1 MAYSRAIVQRAEAR
15 LQSEKEQ
22 NERSSR
28 ARIAAIYEKE
38 PRLGEIE
45 RELRRTA
52 AHVLAATFRR
62 QGDPVAAMQ
71 QLKKEN
77 LALQQERDW
86 ILQAEGLEPDDLTV
100 QPICPTCGGTGYVG
114 AAMCECLK
122 ELCRQEQKK
131 ELTNLFGAES
141 FEKFRLDLYSDQYD
155 AKYRSSPR
163 ELMRATYRMAQNY
176 AQSFPADGQSLV
188 FSGATGLGK
197 TFLSACVARVVAERG
212 FSVSYAPVG
221 QLFAAFEEDKFRPQ
235 PDAGGTMLT
244 YHKTTEE
251 EKYRITAWKYDVDYA
266 VYNSTPYA
274 QQKQTGFGFANPK
287 NHFYSFYDG
296 ADLVGFINLYEEP
309 TEVFFGI
316 GAAPEHCGKGYGQQM
331 TRIACS
337 ICRSL
342 FPGKPMYLEVR
353 TWNRRAVRCYEK
365 AGFRIAGE
373 PIRQTTSAGDGIF
386 YHMVKDA

>member
-1 MAYSRAIVQRAEAR
+1 MAYSYTIVQRAMAR

-22 NERSSR
+22 NEQSSR

-71 QLKKEN
+71 QLKKDN

-114 AAMCECLK
+114 AVMCECLK

-141 FEKFRLDLYSDQYD
+141 FEKFRLDLYPEQYD
-155 AKYRSSPR
+155 NQLKRSPR
-163 ELMRATYRMAQNY
+163 EVMNRTYHDTLSYAQNFTCT
-176 AQSFPADGQSLV
+176 SPSLLFV
-188 FSGATGLGK
+188 GATGLGK
-197 TFLSACVARVVAERG
+197 TYLSACIARTVADRG

-221 QLFAAFEEDKFRPQ
+221 QLMAAFENEKFRPQ
-235 PDAGGTMLT
+235 PDTSC
-244 YHKTTEE
+244 TEE
-251 EKYRITAWKYDVDYA
+251 YFSCDLLIIDDLGTEMTTQFTISALYQILNTRLMGAKPTIVSTNLPLGDLSARYSEQIASRLLGAYRLYK
-266 VYNSTPYA
+266 
-274 QQKQTGFGFANPK
+274 
-287 NHFYSFYDG
+287 FYGD
-296 ADLVGFINLYEEP
+296 D
-309 TEVFFGI
+309 
-316 GAAPEHCGKGYGQQM
+316 
-331 TRIACS
+331 
-337 ICRSL
+337 
-342 FPGKPMYLEVR
+342 
-353 TWNRRAVRCYEK
+353 
-365 AGFRIAGE
+365 
-373 PIRQTTSAGDGIF
+373 IRF
-386 YHMVKDA
+386 KVK

>member
-1 MAYSRAIVQRAEAR
+1 MAYSYTIVQRAMAR

-22 NERSSR
+22 NEQSSR

-114 AAMCECLK
+114 AVMCECLK

-141 FEKFRLDLYSDQYD
+141 FEKFRLDLYPEQYD
-155 AKYRSSPR
+155 NQLKRSPR
-163 ELMRATYRMAQNY
+163 EVMNRTYHDILSYAQNFTCT
-176 AQSFPADGQSLV
+176 SPSLLFV
-188 FSGATGLGK
+188 GATGLGK
-197 TFLSACVARVVAERG
+197 TYLSACIARTVADRG

-221 QLFAAFEEDKFRPQ
+221 QLMAAFENEKFRPQ
-235 PDAGGTMLT
+235 PDTSC
-244 YHKTTEE
+244 TEE
-251 EKYRITAWKYDVDYA
+251 YFSCDLLIIDDLGTEMTTQFTISALYQILNTRLMGAKPTIVSTNLPLGDLSARYSEQIASRLLGAYRLYK
-266 VYNSTPYA
+266 
-274 QQKQTGFGFANPK
+274 
-287 NHFYSFYDG
+287 FYGD
-296 ADLVGFINLYEEP
+296 D
-309 TEVFFGI
+309 
-316 GAAPEHCGKGYGQQM
+316 
-331 TRIACS
+331 
-337 ICRSL
+337 
-342 FPGKPMYLEVR
+342 
-353 TWNRRAVRCYEK
+353 
-365 AGFRIAGE
+365 
-373 PIRQTTSAGDGIF
+373 IRF
-386 YHMVKDA
+386 KVK

>member
-1 MAYSRAIVQRAEAR
+1 MAYSYTIVQRAMAR

-22 NERSSR
+22 NEQSSR

-100 QPICPTCGGTGYVG
+100 QPICPTCGGAGYG
-114 AAMCECLK
+114 GGGMCECLK

-141 FEKFRLDLYSDQYD
+141 FEKFRLDLYPEQYD
-155 AKYRSSPR
+155 NQLKRSPR
-163 ELMRATYRMAQNY
+163 EVMNRTYHDTLSYAQNFTCT
-176 AQSFPADGQSLV
+176 SPSLLFV
-188 FSGATGLGK
+188 GATGLGK
-197 TFLSACVARVVAERG
+197 TYLSACIARTVADRG

-221 QLFAAFEEDKFRPQ
+221 QLMAAFENEKFRPQ
-235 PDAGGTMLT
+235 PDTSC
-244 YHKTTEE
+244 TEE
-251 EKYRITAWKYDVDYA
+251 YFSCDLLIIDDLGTEMTTQFTISALYQILNTRLMGAKPTIVSTNLPLGDLSARYSEQIASRLLGAYRLYK
-266 VYNSTPYA
+266 
-274 QQKQTGFGFANPK
+274 
-287 NHFYSFYDG
+287 FYGD
-296 ADLVGFINLYEEP
+296 D
-309 TEVFFGI
+309 
-316 GAAPEHCGKGYGQQM
+316 
-331 TRIACS
+331 
-337 ICRSL
+337 
-342 FPGKPMYLEVR
+342 
-353 TWNRRAVRCYEK
+353 
-365 AGFRIAGE
+365 
-373 PIRQTTSAGDGIF
+373 IRF
-386 YHMVKDA
+386 KVK

>member
-221 QLFAAFEEDKFRPQ
+221 QLFAALEEDKFRPE
-235 PDAGGTMLT
+235 PDAARTEDVFACDLLIIDDRGTEMTTQFTVSVLYQLLNTRLMEKKPVILSTNLT
-244 YHKTTEE
+244 PGELASRYSPQIASRILGT
-251 EKYRITAWKYDVDYA
+251 YRLC
-266 VYNSTPYA
+266 
-274 QQKQTGFGFANPK
+274 QF
-287 NHFYSFYDG
+287 
-296 ADLVGFINLYEEP
+296 
-309 TEVFFGI
+309 
-316 GAAPEHCGKGYGQQM
+316 CGDD
-331 TRIACS
+331 
-337 ICRSL
+337 
-342 FPGKPMYLEVR
+342 
-353 TWNRRAVRCYEK
+353 
-365 AGFRIAGE
+365 
-373 PIRQTTSAGDGIF
+373 IRFKI
-386 YHMVKDA
+386 K

>member
-1 MAYSRAIVQRAEAR
+1 MAYSYTIVQRAMAR

-22 NERSSR
+22 NEQSSR

-38 PRLGEIE
+38 PRLGKIE

-114 AAMCECLK
+114 AVMCECLK

-141 FEKFRLDLYSDQYD
+141 FEKFRLDLYPEQYD
-155 AKYRSSPR
+155 NQLKRSPR
-163 ELMRATYRMAQNY
+163 EVMNRTYHDTLSYAQNFTCT
-176 AQSFPADGQSLV
+176 SPSLLFV
-188 FSGATGLGK
+188 GATGLGK
-197 TFLSACVARVVAERG
+197 TYLSACIARTVADRG

-221 QLFAAFEEDKFRPQ
+221 QLMAAFENEKFRPQ
-235 PDAGGTMLT
+235 PDTSC
-244 YHKTTEE
+244 TEE
-251 EKYRITAWKYDVDYA
+251 YFSCDLLIIDDLGTEMTTQFTISALYQILNTRLMGAKPTIVSTNLPLGDLSARYSEQIASRLLGAYRLYK
-266 VYNSTPYA
+266 
-274 QQKQTGFGFANPK
+274 
-287 NHFYSFYDG
+287 FYGD
-296 ADLVGFINLYEEP
+296 D
-309 TEVFFGI
+309 
-316 GAAPEHCGKGYGQQM
+316 
-331 TRIACS
+331 
-337 ICRSL
+337 
-342 FPGKPMYLEVR
+342 
-353 TWNRRAVRCYEK
+353 
-365 AGFRIAGE
+365 
-373 PIRQTTSAGDGIF
+373 IRF
-386 YHMVKDA
+386 KVK

>member
-221 QLFAAFEEDKFRPQ
+221 QLFVAFEEDKFRPQ
-235 PDAGGTMLT
+235 PDAARTEDVFACDLLIIDDLGTELSNSF
-244 YHKTTEE
+244 TTSQLFLCINE
-251 EKYRITAWKYDVDYA
+251 RILRQK
-266 VYNSTPYA
+266 STIISTNLGMNQLA
-274 QQKQTGFGFANPK
+274 DI
-287 NHFYSFYDG
+287 YSERVLSRISSNYTLLKLFG
-296 ADLVGFINLYEEP
+296 ADI
-309 TEVFFGI
+309 
-316 GAAPEHCGKGYGQQM
+316 
-331 TRIACS
+331 RILK
-337 ICRSL
+337 RH
-342 FPGKPMYLEVR
+342 R
-353 TWNRRAVRCYEK
+353 
-365 AGFRIAGE
+365 
-373 PIRQTTSAGDGIF
+373 
-386 YHMVKDA
+386 

>member
-45 RELRRTA
+45 RELLRTA

-163 ELMRATYRMAQNY
+163 ELMRATYRMLPGGRPVA
-176 AQSFPADGQSLV
+176 GV
-188 FSGATGLGK
+188 FRRDRAGKDVPVRLRGA
-197 TFLSACVARVVAERG
+197 CRRG
-212 FSVSYAPVG
+212 AGVLG
-221 QLFAAFEEDKFRPQ
+221 QLRAGRAA
-235 PDAGGTMLT
+235 
-244 YHKTTEE
+244 
-251 EKYRITAWKYDVDYA
+251 V
-266 VYNSTPYA
+266 
-274 QQKQTGFGFANPK
+274 
-287 NHFYSFYDG
+287 
-296 ADLVGFINLYEEP
+296 
-309 TEVFFGI
+309 
-316 GAAPEHCGKGYGQQM
+316 
-331 TRIACS
+331 
-337 ICRSL
+337 CRL
-342 FPGKPMYLEVR
+342 
-353 TWNRRAVRCYEK
+353 
-365 AGFRIAGE
+365 
-373 PIRQTTSAGDGIF
+373 
-386 YHMVKDA
+386 

>member
-1 MAYSRAIVQRAEAR
+1 MAYSYTIVQRAMAR

-22 NERSSR
+22 NEQSSR

-114 AAMCECLK
+114 AVMCECLK

-141 FEKFRLDLYSDQYD
+141 FEKFRLDLYPEQYD
-155 AKYRSSPR
+155 NQLKRGPR
-163 ELMRATYRMAQNY
+163 EVMNRTYHDTLSYAQNFTCT
-176 AQSFPADGQSLV
+176 SPSLLFV
-188 FSGATGLGK
+188 GATGLGK
-197 TFLSACVARVVAERG
+197 TYLSACIARTVADRG

-221 QLFAAFEEDKFRPQ
+221 QLMAAFENEKFRPQ
-235 PDAGGTMLT
+235 PDTSC
-244 YHKTTEE
+244 TEE
-251 EKYRITAWKYDVDYA
+251 YFSCDLLIIDDLGTEMTTQFTISALYQILNTRLMGAKPTIVSTNLPLGDLSARYSEQIASRLLGAYRLYK
-266 VYNSTPYA
+266 
-274 QQKQTGFGFANPK
+274 
-287 NHFYSFYDG
+287 FYGD
-296 ADLVGFINLYEEP
+296 D
-309 TEVFFGI
+309 
-316 GAAPEHCGKGYGQQM
+316 
-331 TRIACS
+331 
-337 ICRSL
+337 
-342 FPGKPMYLEVR
+342 
-353 TWNRRAVRCYEK
+353 
-365 AGFRIAGE
+365 
-373 PIRQTTSAGDGIF
+373 IRF
-386 YHMVKDA
+386 KVK

>member
-141 FEKFRLDLYSDQYD
+141 FEKFRLDLYPEQYD
-155 AKYRSSPR
+155 NQLKRSPR
-163 ELMRATYRMAQNY
+163 EVMNRTYHDTLSYAQNFTCT
-176 AQSFPADGQSLV
+176 SPSLLFV
-188 FSGATGLGK
+188 GATGLGK
-197 TFLSACVARVVAERG
+197 TYLSACIARTVADRG

-221 QLFAAFEEDKFRPQ
+221 QLMAAFENEKFRPQ
-235 PDAGGTMLT
+235 PDTSC
-244 YHKTTEE
+244 TEE
-251 EKYRITAWKYDVDYA
+251 YFSCDLLIIDDLGTEMTTQFTISALYQILNTRLMGAKPTIVSTNLPLGDLSARYSEQIASRLLGAYRLYK
-266 VYNSTPYA
+266 
-274 QQKQTGFGFANPK
+274 
-287 NHFYSFYDG
+287 FYGD
-296 ADLVGFINLYEEP
+296 D
-309 TEVFFGI
+309 
-316 GAAPEHCGKGYGQQM
+316 
-331 TRIACS
+331 
-337 ICRSL
+337 
-342 FPGKPMYLEVR
+342 
-353 TWNRRAVRCYEK
+353 
-365 AGFRIAGE
+365 
-373 PIRQTTSAGDGIF
+373 IRF
-386 YHMVKDA
+386 KVK

>member
-1 MAYSRAIVQRAEAR
+1 MAYSYTIVQRAMAR

-22 NERSSR
+22 NEQSSR

-114 AAMCECLK
+114 AVMCECLK

-131 ELTNLFGAES
+131 ALTNLFGAES
-141 FEKFRLDLYSDQYD
+141 FEKFRLDLYPEQYD
-155 AKYRSSPR
+155 NQLKRSPR
-163 ELMRATYRMAQNY
+163 EVMNRTYHDTLSYAQNFTCT
-176 AQSFPADGQSLV
+176 SPSLLFV
-188 FSGATGLGK
+188 GATGLGK
-197 TFLSACVARVVAERG
+197 TYLSACIARTVADRG

-221 QLFAAFEEDKFRPQ
+221 QLMAAFENEKFRPQ
-235 PDAGGTMLT
+235 PDTSC
-244 YHKTTEE
+244 TEE
-251 EKYRITAWKYDVDYA
+251 YFSCDLLIIDDLGTEMTTQFTISALYQILNTRLMGAKPTIVSTNLPLGDLSARYSEQIASRLLGAYRLYK
-266 VYNSTPYA
+266 
-274 QQKQTGFGFANPK
+274 
-287 NHFYSFYDG
+287 FYGD
-296 ADLVGFINLYEEP
+296 D
-309 TEVFFGI
+309 
-316 GAAPEHCGKGYGQQM
+316 
-331 TRIACS
+331 
-337 ICRSL
+337 
-342 FPGKPMYLEVR
+342 
-353 TWNRRAVRCYEK
+353 
-365 AGFRIAGE
+365 
-373 PIRQTTSAGDGIF
+373 IRF
-386 YHMVKDA
+386 KVK